1 MSAFKKTPFVLVTG
15 GKGGVGKTTVAGN
28 MGVELARTGRRVLLV
43 DLDLGL
49 SNLDVLF
56 GLSGVTKRID
66 EALQGSCSIQDC
78 IVEGPGGVHLLPA
91 SSGEEKMGALS
102 AERRLALFELIAEI
116 APRYDII
123 VGDSAAGIG
132 PDVLGFAAAADR
144 VFVVTTP
151 ELAAL
156 TDAYGLI
163 KALGQH
169 GARSDL
175 EIPTP
180 EIIVNHAGGVEEGKA
195 VAAKLR
201 SICERFLARS
211 PRQAG
216 WLPRSVQVAR
226 SGASQSPFALR
237 AKRGLEQL
245 CIGQIVARLERLA
258 GRGGARDQEAAQPPM
273 PTKLIPMPPRAS
285 YSR

>member
-56 GLSGVTKRID
+56 GLSAVEARID
-66 EALQGSCSIQDC
+66 QALDGTCSMQDC
-78 IVEGPGGVHLLPA
+78 IVEGPGGVHLIPA
-91 SSGEEKMGALS
+91 ASGEEAMGALS
-102 AERRLALFELIAEI
+102 EDRQAKLLELIAEV
-116 APRYDII
+116 APQYDII

-132 PDVLGFAAAADR
+132 PEVLGFASVADR

-163 KALGQH
+163 KALGQF
-169 GARSDL
+169 GARSDVD
-175 EIPTP
+175 IPTP
-180 EIIVNHAGGVEEGKA
+180 EIIVNHAKGVEEGKA

-216 WLPRSVQVAR
+216 WLPSSVHVAR

-237 AKRGLEQL
+237 PKRALEQL
-245 CIGQIVARLERLA
+245 CITQIASRLERLA
-258 GRGGARDQEAAQPPM
+258 GRGDADELETADAAMVQ
-273 PTKLIPMPPRAS
+273 KLIPTPARAAQTV
-285 YSR
+285 

>member
-56 GLSGVTKRID
+56 GISSV
-66 EALQGSCSIQDC
+66 EARVDQALDGTCSIQDC
-78 IVEGPGGVHLLPA
+78 IVEGPGGVHLIPA
-91 SSGEEKMGALS
+91 SSGEESMGVLS
-102 AERRLALFELIAEI
+102 EERQARLFELISEV
-116 APRYDII
+116 APQYDII

-132 PDVLGFAAAADR
+132 PEVLGFASAADR

-163 KALGQH
+163 KALGQF
-169 GARSDL
+169 GARSDV

-180 EIIVNHAGGVEEGKA
+180 EIIVNHAAGVEEGKA

-216 WLPRSVQVAR
+216 WLPRSVHVSQ
-226 SGASQSPFALR
+226 SGASQTPFALR
-237 AKRGLEQL
+237 PKRALEQL
-245 CIGQIVARLERLA
+245 CISQIVSRLERLA
-258 GRGGARDQEAAQPPM
+258 GRGEAEVQQGIENSM
-273 PTKLIPMPPRAS
+273 LQKLIPTPARTAHTV
-285 YSR
+285 